1 MKLTARWRYYL
12 EDAVDEWRHSPGVNL
27 LALATGTA
35 ALFLAGLAFLA
46 MQNVQQR
53 VEALREDVPMEIF
66 LHDAADPELVAEL
79 IERVRTL
86 PGVQEA
92 EKIDKAAALEQYRAF
107 DPTLAGLVDEL
118 GENPLP
124 ESIRITPKVG
134 IDPGD
139 TERRV
144 EELAAEATTI
154 VEVVKIDRPWLD
166 RVDRLLS
173 LARWGLAVL
182 GAIVL
187 GAVVLVMASVL
198 RLAVYA
204 RRDEIE
210 IMQLVGATPGF
221 VRGPFLVAG
230 LFQGLFSAGLA
241 LLGLEVGR
249 RALLWKANSISPVL
263 GDLLGGQALALQPAL
278 GLITLGVAVSLA
290 GAFFAVR
297 RGV

>member
-1 MKLTARWRYYL
+1 MKLTARWRYYV
-12 EDAVDEWRHSPGVNL
+12 EDALDEWRHSPGVNL

-35 ALFLAGLAFLA
+35 ALFLAGLAFLS
-46 MQNVQQR
+46 MQNAQQR
-53 VEALREDVPMEIF
+53 VESLRADVPMEIY
-66 LHDAADPELVAEL
+66 LHDDADPGLVTVL
-79 IERVRTL
+79 IERVRAV
-86 PGVQEA
+86 PGVQEV

-118 GENPLP
+118 GDNPLP
-124 ESIRITPKVG
+124 ESIRIKPTPG
-134 IDPGD
+134 IDTAD
-139 TERRV
+139 TERLV
-144 EELAAEATTI
+144 EELAAEAAAI
-154 VEVVKIDRPWLD
+154 VEAVKLDRPWLD
-166 RVDRLLS
+166 RVDRLLG

-230 LFQGLFSAGLA
+230 FFQGLVSAGLA
-241 LLGLEVGR
+241 LLGLEAGR
-249 RALLWKANSISPVL
+249 RALLWKAHSISPVL

-278 GLITLGVAVSLA
+278 GLVALGVAVSLT